1 MKCPNC
7 STNLLRKQ
15 RTSSRCG
22 SCGKEFALDPKTN
35 PLLLH
40 DLRVRTLAGKL
51 SDGGRLRYTAGQLL
65 HASSRKPLRQPAGS
79 VGCFAV
85 LGGILTVTG
94 AIVLVSGGAGGV
106 GAIALGAGA
115 LFLLGGV
122 VRFRSRKNVTLPMSA
137 PRFRGDVLERWQGVY
152 GADPSGMVREDR
164 FVDPDPPARPR
175 VAVLCPDPSAGM
187 CLVANGFP
195 RRFDAA
201 VAGDI
206 RALPAGVPVV
216 ILHDA
221 SVPGCRFA
229 MRTRQTLA
237 GRPAVIAGLR
247 PSMVL
252 SAKGA
257 LRLRSRSIDRE
268 ALDELRGWLTG
279 EELAWLGEGWWVP
292 LASVPPAKLLTATAR
307 AVRRALPG
315 DRDQRRA
322 ERVGFLS
329 WPGS

>member
-1 MKCPNC
+1 M
-7 STNLLRKQ
+7 R
-15 RTSSRCG
+15 SS
-22 SCGKEFALDPKTN
+22 FTALAVAA
-35 PLLLH
+35 L
-40 DLRVRTLAGKL
+40 LAGC
-51 SDGGRLRYTAGQLL
+51 
-65 HASSRKPLRQPAGS
+65 S
-79 VGCFAV
+79 VGNDGPSDKAGGSDAPVVLRLAYAYKPQEGQPDEPALRWFAARV
-85 LGGILTVTG
+85 EEL
-94 AIVLVSGGAGGV
+94 SGGAV
-106 GAIALGAGA
+106 RVRIAFNAAGE
-115 LFLLGGV
+115 
-122 VRFRSRKNVTLPMSA
+122 
-137 PRFRGDVLERWQGVY
+137 ER
-152 GADPSGMVREDR
+152 ADIEASVAGMVREDR

-229 MRTRQTLA
+229 MRMRQTLA
-237 GRPAVIAGLR
+237 GRPVLIAGLR
-247 PSMVL
+247 PSMVM

-257 LRLRSRSIDRE
+257 LLLRSRSVDRE

-307 AVRRALPG
+307 ALRRSLRG
-315 DRDQRRA
+315 ERDQRRA
-322 ERVGFLS
+322 EQVGFLS